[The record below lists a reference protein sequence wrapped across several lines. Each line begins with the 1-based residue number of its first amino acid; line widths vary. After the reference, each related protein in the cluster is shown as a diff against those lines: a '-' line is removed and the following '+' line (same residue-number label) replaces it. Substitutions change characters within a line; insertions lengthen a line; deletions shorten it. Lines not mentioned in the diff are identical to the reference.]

1 MTWSTLSPTLSA
13 RARTR
18 HERGE
23 RSADGDSETVMA
35 EWVCQ
40 QCTFSNQPG
49 QAQCEMCGQ
58 SAEPDLGTS
67 HGTIRHKVEVDQRAL
82 VDKILARYATDFGA
96 LRELVQNA
104 DDAGATEVEVELLF
118 AIGGSEPSRIKVWN
132 NGRAFNE
139 ADWLRVRKIAAGNPD
154 ESSVGLFGVGFF
166 SVFAL
171 TDAPEIHSGSVRL
184 RFRSLAQ
191 P

>member
-1 MTWSTLSPTLSA
+1 MFVRVSVKSLILGPSGLSPLQLLA
-13 RARTR
+13 TR
-18 HERGE
+18 LHRK
-23 RSADGDSETVMA
+23 
-35 EWVCQ
+35 
-40 QCTFSNQPG
+40 FSRE
-49 QAQCEMCGQ
+49 AQRPMH
-58 SAEPDLGTS
+58 GT
-67 HGTIRHKVEVDQRAL
+67 TIRHKVEVDQRAL

-104 DDAGATEVEVELLF
+104 DDAGATEVEVQLLF
-118 AIGGSEPSRIKVWN
+118 AINGSEPCCIKVWN